1 MRIEGSDELTCTRKP
16 TVSSV
21 AETVNHVTLRRLPHR
36 SHSLHTEAAGTP
48 PPDAFGPFRVLHQ
61 VGAGTLGPLFRA
73 YEPERDRLV
82 AVKLFTLDLPP
93 ERVHELV
100 AEFERLIDT
109 ALAHDAIAA
118 PLATGI
124 SGGSAYLAHEYVAA
138 ESLDVAIRAYGP
150 APVGD
155 ALRVAAQMAGALDFA
170 AVVNVHHGAL
180 HPRDALLSP
189 EETRLTGIGVA
200 RALERIGIAA
210 PVRRPYSAPERIAGG
225 PWDRRADIFSLAAL
239 IHELVW
245 GRRITG
251 AGAAVANSLT
261 EIADGN
267 LPALKS
273 VFARALSED
282 PDARFATALEFAE
295 ALKNAFPNVAVVAPP
310 PKGRTAREKREPL
323 LPLDGPQ
330 PPPPSQGFGEPRR
343 SSPGQLASGGG
354 SSKPAPQ
361 TDLDLRAAEEA
372 RYADVEVAPAIV
384 VDNLATTVDTED
396 TEAKSLS
403 GKDRSSVVERSAASV
418 PAGLLGAGNAEPPP
432 SRTWPLA
439 LMLIFGV
446 VAGLT
451 IGYLA
456 WSRPDAVNRVAP
468 PPAVAANEPAPAPP
482 AGREFTESTVPAAA
496 KETGPAPSPKPA
508 ESAVRNPQPAIR
520 NPQSAIRNVESGRLL
535 VRSTPAGATVFVD
548 GREYGQTPV
557 AIRDLARGAHRLRLV
572 RDGYAPAERRV
583 VITEARPSQSLV
595 VPLAAPRATAS
606 RGTQTPAPTTPST
619 MGRYAGDL
627 VIESKPSGA
636 KVYIDNKVAGTTPLS
651 LRNVAVGSHVVR
663 LERDGYRRW
672 SSSVRVVAAERNRVT
687 ASLER

>member
-1 MRIEGSDELTCTRKP
+1 
-16 TVSSV
+16 
-21 AETVNHVTLRRLPHR
+21 
-36 SHSLHTEAAGTP
+36 
-48 PPDAFGPFRVLHQ
+48 
-61 VGAGTLGPLFRA
+61 LGPLFRA

-124 SGGSAYLAHEYVAA
+124 SGGSVYLAHEYVAA

-155 ALRVAAQMAGALDFA
+155 ALRVAAQLAGALDFA

-200 RALERIGIAA
+200 RALERVGIAA

-239 IHELVW
+239 VHELVW

-251 AGAAVANSLT
+251 AGAAAANSLT
-261 EIADGN
+261 EIADGS
-267 LPALKS
+267 LPALRS

-310 PKGRTAREKREPL
+310 PKGRPAREQREPL
-323 LPLDGPQ
+323 LPLDGSQ
-330 PPPPSQGFGEPRR
+330 PAEVARDVSPAIVAADVAQPPSQGFGEPRR

-403 GKDRSSVVERSAASV
+403 GKDRSSVSSVVERSSASV
-418 PAGLLGAGNAEPPP
+418 PAGLLGAGNAEPRP

-482 AGREFTESTVPAAA
+482 PGREFTESTVPAAA

-508 ESAVRNPQPAIR
+508 ESAIRNPQPAM
-520 NPQSAIRNVESGRLL
+520 RNVESGRLL

-606 RGTQTPAPTTPST
+606 RGTQSTMPAPATPAT

-636 KVYIDNKVAGTTPLS
+636 RVYIDNKLAGTTPLS
-651 LRNVAVGSHVVR
+651 LRHVGAGSHVVR